1 MHAATICGI
10 EKQPNRAQYKWG
22 QAGAIPLSG
31 DGGPASSM
39 APCRI
44 PVLALVMA
52 RNPYSVSI
60 SSRTWITAPGLEIS
74 RDPLKNASGFLLV
87 AAFISIPFADEV
99 ADRFGVGAYDFRN
112 VVAFEKR
119 MVARVQVDHAYGM
132 LA

>member
-1 MHAATICGI
+1 MHAVGICRI

-44 PVLALVMA
+44 PVLPLVMA

-87 AAFISIPFADEV
+87 AVFISIPFADEV
-99 ADRFGVGAYDFRN
+99 ADGFGAGAYDFRN

-119 MVARVQVDHAYGM
+119 TVARVQVDHAYGM